1 MLGRFR
7 LSAASPPTGDT
18 DISCDASPARTAAPV
33 SCPPHCITITSV
45 QTRLVASADFP
56 LQVTPVLAPVR
67 AARDTKPLDREAMA
81 MGDPPE
87 TCSGCGTPGSGFKKC
102 GRCKTACYCS
112 AECQKKD
119 WKAGHK
125 LQCSTDVYSR
135 ASGGGGT
142 KTLPTSGDPAPLRPD
157 GPSEQFARGSAMRGI
172 SGPSAGLKEATFDP
186 EVRLRACPVLCF
198 LPRGFF
204 LELQHC
210 SGIRDPWRPIRTST

>member
-1 MLGRFR
+1 
-7 LSAASPPTGDT
+7 
-18 DISCDASPARTAAPV
+18 
-33 SCPPHCITITSV
+33 
-45 QTRLVASADFP
+45 
-56 LQVTPVLAPVR
+56 
-67 AARDTKPLDREAMA
+67 

-125 LQCSTDVYSR
+125 LECSTDVDSR

-142 KTLPTSGDPAPLRPD
+142 NLTLPTSENPAPLRPD

-172 SGPSAGLKEATFDP
+172 SGPSAGLKEATSDP

-198 LPRGFF
+198 LPRGFSWNNCNII
-204 LELQHC
+204 LLL
-210 SGIRDPWRPIRTST
+210 SLAVMAIRDSWRPIRTPT